1 MIKNKRKMTIDKLAK
16 MTQDEFSAIRREMAT
31 SFATKDDL
39 KRFATKD
46 DLADGL
52 QSLREEIRGDFVKV
66 LNGVDAIVARFDKAE
81 MDSAADKLLH
91 DRHETALENH
101 EMRIKTLEK
110 VKN

>member
-1 MIKNKRKMTIDKLAK
+1 MTIDKLAE

-31 SFATKDDL
+31 T
-39 KRFATKD
+39 FATKD

-52 QSLREEIRGDFVKV
+52 QSLREEIRGDLVKV
-66 LNGVDAIVARFDKAE
+66 LHGVDVIVARFDKAE

-101 EMRIKTLEK
+101 EIRIKTLEK
-110 VKN
+110 IKN